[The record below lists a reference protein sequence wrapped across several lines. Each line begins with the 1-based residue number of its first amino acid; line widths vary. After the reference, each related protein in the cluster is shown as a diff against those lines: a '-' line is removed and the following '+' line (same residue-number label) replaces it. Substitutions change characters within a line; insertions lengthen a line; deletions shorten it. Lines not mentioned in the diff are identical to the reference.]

1 MGGLFE
7 LIGSLIQLA
16 IFAAIVLGII
26 AFFGYNKLRRM
37 AEDAKEAI
45 SNIKLAIGNKAQIL
59 NDLSS
64 IVLRYHQDEQLMV
77 LKISEDLAVSSLQS
91 MYQQTGAVLSTIQGI
106 AQRYPELKSN
116 AQFDHL
122 MSSVE
127 QADGKIHDAQRH
139 YNSIAKDYN
148 VRRGSFPTL
157 LYAGVVGFGPAQYL
171 DFDSAHPNAG
181 QSATLISDDGERVR
195 QIMGV
200 AGAKALEAGR
210 TLAHHGRELAERT
223 VQKVQ
228 SGNLGLGA
236 GEEFTYLDE
245 NQKPQGPMSREELD
259 NVFRAGRITVDTKVL
274 KSGGK
279 AWVTYRE
286 L

>member
-7 LIGSLIQLA
+7 LIGGLIQLA
-16 IFAAIVLGII
+16 IVLAVVLGVV

-37 AEDAKEAI
+37 AEDGKEAV

-91 MYQQTGAVLSTIQGI
+91 AYQQAGAVLSTIQGL

-122 MSSVE
+122 MHSVE
-127 QADGKIHDAQRH
+127 QADAKIHDAQRR
-139 YNSIAKDYN
+139 YNGIAKDYN

-157 LYAGVVGFGPAQYL
+157 LYAGFVGFGPAQYL
-171 DFDSAHPNAG
+171 DFDSAHPSAG
-181 QSATLISDDGERVR
+181 QSGTLISDDGERVR

-200 AGAKALEAGR
+200 ASAKALEAGR

-228 SGNLGLGA
+228 TANLLGP

-259 NVFRAGRITVDTKVL
+259 AVFRAGRINGDTRVL
-274 KSGGK
+274 KGGAK
-279 AWVTYRE
+279 DWLTYRE